1 MIDCQHENRKAGR
14 KKNAVRKA
22 NTTTK
27 KAERDEIYTC
37 MRLCVASKGFGNS
50 FLPRTFHGFVFLSAS
65 GVALSVCVCATVC
78 VCAQQKFAR
87 TKAVYRIVLCYSVV
101 FHIILTQLSM
111 IISRYINLF
120 YPSISH
126 AKLLCHVL
134 S

>member
-65 GVALSVCVCATVC
+65 GVALSVCVCVRLCAFAHNRSSLARKPCIVSFC
-78 VCAQQKFAR
+78 V
-87 TKAVYRIVLCYSVV
+87 IVLC
-101 FHIILTQLSM
+101 FIL
-111 IISRYINLF
+111 Y
-120 YPSISH
+120 
-126 AKLLCHVL
+126 
-134 S
+134 

>member
-65 GVALSVCVCATVC
+65 GVALSVCVCDC
-78 VCAQQKFAR
+78 VRLR
-87 TKAVYRIVLCYSVV
+87 TTEVRSHESRVSYRFVL
-101 FHIILTQLSM
+101 
-111 IISRYINLF
+111 
-120 YPSISH
+120 
-126 AKLLCHVL
+126 
-134 S
+134 